1 MLMVDPA
8 AGSAHSGRR
17 DAAPVGVAACV
28 RKVQAVKRSFALGIG
43 GVAAVAA
50 LGLFLYERQANA
62 PESPY
67 PWPPIGGGA
76 PSPRIAAPPPPP
88 VAIALPPAPPAS
100 APPPAAAPAPPPEPP
115 GPRFDIVRVT
125 PQGDTVVAGR
135 AAPDATVTLLD
146 NGAPIA
152 QVKADQ
158 RGEWVAVPTA
168 PLAPG
173 NRELSL
179 EERAGDSPPV
189 PSERVVVVAVPDPAA
204 PVPPPVAAAA
214 PAPAA
219 PVATPVP
226 VPAPAPAAAVPAPAP
241 AVPASAAPAVP
252 APAASAVPAPVAEPA
267 APAPPPPV
275 QVVAVSMPRSGDAP
289 SVVLQPPPASDRQPM
304 PKDGVA
310 VDSLD
315 YDKGGHVALG
325 GRGVPGAAVQ
335 LYLDNIL
342 VGRAHT
348 DPNGHWRLSPDRPI
362 DPGLYTLRADQ
373 VSAAGKVTARVEM
386 PVQVSEVPPD
396 MADGRSVVV
405 QPGNSLWRIARR
417 TLGDGVRYT
426 QIYQANREQ
435 IRDPDMIYPG
445 QIFAIPA
452 SN

>member
-1 MLMVDPA
+1 M
-8 AGSAHSGRR
+8 
-17 DAAPVGVAACV
+17 
-28 RKVQAVKRSFALGIG
+28 KRSFALGIG
-43 GVAAVAA
+43 GVAALAA

-62 PESPY
+62 PDSPY

-88 VAIALPPAPPAS
+88 VAIALPPAPPAP
-100 APPPAAAPAPPPEPP
+100 APAPAAAPAPPPEPP

-125 PQGDTVVAGR
+125 PQGETVVAGR
-135 AAPDATVTLLD
+135 AAPDSTVTLLD

-152 QVKADQ
+152 QVKADP

-168 PLAPG
+168 PLSPG
-173 NRELSL
+173 SRELSL
-179 EERAGDSPPV
+179 EERKGDSPPV

-204 PVPPPVAAAA
+204 PVPVAPVPAPVPAAA
-214 PAPAA
+214 PAMPAA
-219 PVATPVP
+219 PP
-226 VPAPAPAAAVPAPAP
+226 PA
-241 AVPASAAPAVP
+241 
-252 APAASAVPAPVAEPA
+252 AEPA
-267 APAPPPPV
+267 VIQPV
-275 QVVAVSMPRSGDAP
+275 AQPVAVSMPREGGAP
-289 SVVLQPPPASDRQPM
+289 SVVLQPPPAADRQPM

-325 GRGVPGAAVQ
+325 GRGVPGASVQ

-417 TLGDGVRYT
+417 TLGEGLRYT

>member
-1 MLMVDPA
+1 ML
-8 AGSAHSGRR
+8 
-17 DAAPVGVAACV
+17 
-28 RKVQAVKRSFALGIG
+28 
-43 GVAAVAA
+43 AA

-62 PESPY
+62 PDSPY

-76 PSPRIAAPPPPP
+76 PSPRIATPPPPP
-88 VAIALPPAPPAS
+88 VTLALPPAPPAP

-125 PQGDTVVAGR
+125 PQGETVVAGR
-135 AAPDATVTLLD
+135 ATPEATVTLID

-152 QVKADQ
+152 QVTADR

-179 EERAGDSPPV
+179 EERKGDAPPV
-189 PSERVVVVAVPDPAA
+189 PSERVVVVAVPDPQQPVSAPPSVAPPPPVPMNAA
-204 PVPPPVAAAA
+204 PVEPVTVA

-219 PVATPVP
+219 DP
-226 VPAPAPAAAVPAPAP
+226 PAQP
-241 AVPASAAPAVP
+241 
-252 APAASAVPAPVAEPA
+252 
-267 APAPPPPV
+267 
-275 QVVAVSMPRSGDAP
+275 VAVSMPREGGAP
-289 SVVLQPPPASDRQPM
+289 SVVLQPPPAEDRQPL
-304 PKDGVA
+304 PRDGVA

-315 YDKGGHVALG
+315 YDRGGHVALG
-325 GRGVPGAAVQ
+325 GRGVPGASVQ
-335 LYLDNIL
+335 LYFDNML

-373 VSAAGKVTARVEM
+373 VSPAGKVTARVEL

-417 TLGDGVRYT
+417 TLGEGMRYT
-426 QIYQANREQ
+426 QIYRANRDQ

>member
-1 MLMVDPA
+1 M
-8 AGSAHSGRR
+8 
-17 DAAPVGVAACV
+17 
-28 RKVQAVKRSFALGIG
+28 KRSFALGIG

-62 PESPY
+62 PDSPY

-88 VAIALPPAPPAS
+88 VAIALPPAPPAPV
-100 APPPAAAPAPPPEPP
+100 PPPATAPAPPPEPP

-125 PQGDTVVAGR
+125 PQGETVVAGR

-173 NRELSL
+173 SRELSL
-179 EERAGDSPPV
+179 EERTGDSPPV

-204 PVPPPVAAAA
+204 PVPAAVPVPAVPAAVVSA
-214 PAPAA
+214 PAI
-219 PVATPVP
+219 
-226 VPAPAPAAAVPAPAP
+226 PAPAPA
-241 AVPASAAPAVP
+241 PASAPPP
-252 APAASAVPAPVAEPA
+252 APPPALVAEPAPVAAP
-267 APAPPPPV
+267 PAP
-275 QVVAVSMPRSGDAP
+275 VVAVSMPRSGDAP
-289 SVVLQPPPASDRQPM
+289 SVVLQPPPAADRQPM

-325 GRGVPGAAVQ
+325 GRGAPGAAVQ

-417 TLGDGVRYT
+417 TLGQGLRYT